1 MEICE
6 TCKRLGELCGCSDVY
21 CDGYEQIELTKEE
34 NMQDTMIRASN
45 KALVT
50 REQLFNVLFQKGVLA
65 VYNLG
70 MQHMYEYLEEE
81 C

>member
-1 MEICE
+1 MICE
-6 TCKRLGELCGCSDVY
+6 TCKHLGERCACSDDY
-21 CDGYEQIELTKEE
+21 CNRYERIETKEE
-34 NMQDTMIRASN
+34 NMQDIMIRASN

-70 MQHMYEYLEEE
+70 MQHMYEYLEEIE
-81 C
+81 